1 MKANNH
7 TFIDSKTY
15 EIIKDEQV
23 IEVDDAIAETIS
35 VLNKKGYKT
44 KYCCSGHVKDIFRY
58 DRQVCDISLL
68 DENKFKED
76 FVEYFITNITDT
88 NFSLITPREFTAI
101 YIKFLNDYNFQE
113 LPIGFIKYPKW
124 DDKLKDYSKTCFD
137 LIEYKVSYYQD
148 KMIRTIKD
156 VEEEINKYNKLLL
169 EWANN
174 LPDIN
179 ERND

>member
-58 DRQVCDISLL
+58 
-68 DENKFKED
+68 EK
-76 FVEYFITNITDT
+76 
-88 NFSLITPREFTAI
+88 
-101 YIKFLNDYNFQE
+101 
-113 LPIGFIKYPKW
+113 
-124 DDKLKDYSKTCFD
+124 
-137 LIEYKVSYYQD
+137 
-148 KMIRTIKD
+148 
-156 VEEEINKYNKLLL
+156 
-169 EWANN
+169 N
-174 LPDIN
+174 L
-179 ERND
+179 